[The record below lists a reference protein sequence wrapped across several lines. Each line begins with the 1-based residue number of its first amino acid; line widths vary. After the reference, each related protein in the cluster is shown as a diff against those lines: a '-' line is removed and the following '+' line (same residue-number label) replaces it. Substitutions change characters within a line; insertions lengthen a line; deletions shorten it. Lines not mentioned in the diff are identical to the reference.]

1 MFEEGGARKIRS
13 EIVVPP
19 TMGNVMLKAVKAN
32 DALVEN
38 SIWDMRVLSR
48 EFKCITKIAHEKME
62 EECPQKL
69 H

>member
-19 TMGNVMLKAVKAN
+19 TMGNVM
-32 DALVEN
+32 ALVEN